1 MNETRPDV
9 PARARLE
16 RPPRAWIQLWAARE
30 REFLRE
36 PGVLFWVFG
45 FPVLLAVALGLAFR
59 GKGPEKVAVVVEE
72 PAADAADARALA
84 DRLRASPLLDVRLAP
99 EAEARARLDRGDAL
113 VDVRAGPSPTL
124 RHDPSRPNAR
134 AAVALVRDALE
145 RGAGRA
151 DVVDAREETVSAPGK
166 RYIDFLLPGLLGMS
180 LMSGGIWGVGW
191 AMVNLRIKRLLKR
204 LVATPMRRWQLLL
217 SFLLHR
223 LVVATVETA
232 FLLAFGWVAF
242 GVAVRGS
249 LLAVAVVAFAGAASF
264 TGLGLLVGSRAR
276 NAETANGLM
285 NLATLPMWILSGVFF
300 SASNFPDWMRPFVD
314 ALPLTALN
322 DALRAVIGE
331 GASLASVAVPLL
343 VLAAWGVGT
352 FALALR
358 LFRWH

>member
-1 MNETRPDV
+1 VSGGRP
-9 PARARLE
+9 PLE
-16 RPPRAWIQLWAARE
+16 RPPRAWVQLWLARE

-59 GKGPEKVAVVVEE
+59 GKGPEKVSVVVARGPAE
-72 PAADAADARALA
+72 PTETIEKA
-84 DRLRASPLLDVRLAP
+84 LRASPLLDVRVED
-99 EAEARARLDRGDAL
+99 EAAARARLERGDAL
-113 VDVRAGPSPTL
+113 VLVRAESAREDSGRPGSEVVS
-124 RHDPSRPNAR
+124 DPSRPGAR
-134 AAVALVRDALE
+134 AATALVRDAIE
-145 RGAGRA
+145 AGFGRR
-151 DVVDAREETVSAPGK
+151 DVATVRETAVTAPGK

-204 LVATPMRRWQLLL
+204 LVATPMRRSSLLL
-217 SFLLHR
+217 SFVLHR
-223 LVVATVETA
+223 LIVASVETA
-232 FLLAFGWVAF
+232 FLLAFGWFVF

-249 LLAVAVVAFAGAASF
+249 LATVFAVAFAGAASF
-264 TGLGLLVGSRAR
+264 TGLGLLVGCRAK
-276 NAETANGLM
+276 NSETANGLM

-300 SASNFPDWMRPFVD
+300 SSSNFPDWLRPFVD

-331 GASLASVAVPLL
+331 GATLVGVLRPLAI
-343 VLAAWGVGT
+343 LAAWGIGT

-358 LFRWH
+358 LFRWQ